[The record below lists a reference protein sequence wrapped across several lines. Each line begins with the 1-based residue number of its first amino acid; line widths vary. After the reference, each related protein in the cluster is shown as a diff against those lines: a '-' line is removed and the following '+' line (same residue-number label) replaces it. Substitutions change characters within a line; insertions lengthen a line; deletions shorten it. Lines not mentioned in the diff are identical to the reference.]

1 MSKRL
6 LALSTLALLIAVAS
20 DGARAQSFYKSS
32 TSSRDN

>member
-20 DGARAQSFYKSS
+20 DGARAQFYASS